1 MDYDD
6 VFVWPDGSWLY
17 RYAYNEI
24 TDRWRGLDF
33 EILYIGTDEYNAFF
47 GDLCSEG

>member
-6 VFVWPDGSWLY
+6 VFVWPDDSWLY
-17 RYAYNEI
+17 RYEYSEL